1 MVKMASK
8 ENNLIKGWPVYLIFL
23 ILIGAVIWA
32 LRNQP
37 SRSEFGVGDGRFR
50 PADIHVDDVQWS
62 QITQGEP
69 KSLAEIIDA
78 RRTWKP
84 VWTEWY
90 GQTAPVLELKDIG
103 GKTHK
108 LSDYL
113 GKNVLLIFWATWC
126 APCLVEVPHLIE
138 LRKRISEDDLA
149 MLTISN
155 EDPMTLQRYAELKGL
170 NYTVISDRGPL
181 PAPFGGVRG
190 IPAGFVIDKEGKI
203 KLATEGFVSLT
214 ELVQILRAKQ

>member
-1 MVKMASK
+1 VDSQKK
-8 ENNLIKGWPVYLIFL
+8 NLIKSWPVYLIL
-23 ILIGAVIWA
+23 VILIGAVIWA
-32 LRNQP
+32 LRNQSP
-37 SRSEFGVGDGRFR
+37 GFGIDGGRFG
-50 PADIHVDDVQWS
+50 PADTHTDDAQWA

-69 KSLAEIIDA
+69 KSLAEIIGS

-84 VWTEWY
+84 VWTNWY
-90 GQTAPVLELKDIG
+90 GKTAPELELADIA

-126 APCLVEVPHLIE
+126 GPCRKEMPHLIE
-138 LRKRISEDDLA
+138 LRKKISEDELA
-149 MLTISN
+149 MLAISN
-155 EDPMTLQRYAELKGL
+155 EDPTMLQRYARTQGL
-170 NYTVISDRGPL
+170 NYTIISARGPL
-181 PAPFGGVRG
+181 PAPFGSVRG

-214 ELVQILRAKQ
+214 EMVQILRAQE

>member
-8 ENNLIKGWPVYLIFL
+8 ENNLVKGWPVYLIFL

-37 SRSEFGVGDGRFR
+37 SRSEFGVGGERFR
-50 PADIHVDDVQWS
+50 PADTHVDDVQLS

-69 KSLAEIIDA
+69 RRLAEIIDA

-90 GQTAPVLELKDIG
+90 GQTAPALELKDIG

-108 LSDYL
+108 LSDYR

-138 LRKRISEDDLA
+138 LRKRISEDELA
-149 MLTISN
+149 MLAISN
-155 EDPMTLQRYAELKGL
+155 EDPTTLQRYADVKGL

-181 PAPFGGVRG
+181 PAPFGGVQG

-203 KLATEGFVSLT
+203 KLATEGLVSLM